1 MSGLA
6 LHARLAVAGLI
17 RAPGRTLIRL
27 AVLAPA
33 VALLAGMLLF
43 VGNSLRTASASAV
56 KAVPLDWQGPVTS
69 YKQDLS
75 VARAVARQ
83 SGIAQASPTATAP
96 FAGASH
102 RGSAG
107 LTTTGS
113 GSLLAVPPGYSH
125 AINSFRFLQGSLKP
139 GQVVL
144 DQQMAATLQAQIGD
158 NVTLTAQKGAKP
170 RAYRVSGVAL
180 ITAPDQV
187 FQPLNPLLG
196 PAPAQPPSNAAIM
209 PLDTFAHTLARDLP
223 AISAAAPGAN
233 AQPGAQKGIQW
244 QVQANLDQAPLSAGS
259 PSAALKLADQTRNRV
274 ERTLTG
280 KVQFVDNLSDSL
292 NTAAGD
298 ALYAEALYIL
308 LAVPGALIALGVVYL
323 AALGTSERDR
333 RDLAL
338 LRARGARRRDLITLA
353 LVESLVLGVI
363 AGLAGAALGFIGV
376 EVLVPGG
383 AHLTATRAIATTAV
397 SVVLAIAGSAVARVA
412 AVEAALRREVAE
424 GRRSTLR
431 ERPAAWRRY
440 YLDLL
445 ALALSGLIYWLTIRT
460 GFSAVVNPDSNPT
473 LSLAV
478 YMFFGPALL
487 WIGAALLL
495 VRLRGR
501 VLAWFAAR
509 AARRNRESLAS
520 FVLASAGR
528 RGPAINRG
536 LVVIALL
543 LAFGTSLA
551 IFSTTYDQQAQ
562 IDAELT
568 LGADVTVAAPP
579 GTAAKANLPTKV
591 AAVSGVSASTPSIT
605 PTRMSAPTFRTP
617 TASTPR
623 PSRRRRR
630 FATRTSSAEPR
641 LR

>member
-1 MSGLA
+1 
-6 LHARLAVAGLI
+6 
-17 RAPGRTLIRL
+17 
-27 AVLAPA
+27 
-33 VALLAGMLLF
+33 MLLF

-56 KAVPLDWQGPVTS
+56 KAVPLDWQGPVGS

-75 VARAVARQ
+75 VAKAVARQ

-96 FAGASH
+96 FASASH

-125 AINSFRFLQGSLKP
+125 SISSFRFLQGSLKP

-158 NVTLTAQKGAKP
+158 KVTLTDQKGAKP
-170 RAYRVSGVAL
+170 RSYTVSGVAL

-209 PLDTFAHTLARDLP
+209 PLATFAHTLARDLP
-223 AISAAAPGAN
+223 TIKTTAAPGAN

-274 ERTLTG
+274 ERTLAG

-353 LVESLVLGVI
+353 LVESLVLGTI
-363 AGLAGAALGFIGV
+363 AGLIGAGIGFAAVQL
-376 EVLVPGG
+376 LVSGG
-383 AHLTATRAIATTAV
+383 AHLT
-397 SVVLAIAGSAVARVA
+397 SG
-412 AVEAALRREVAE
+412 
-424 GRRSTLR
+424 GRS
-431 ERPAAWRRY
+431 
-440 YLDLL
+440 
-445 ALALSGLIYWLTIRT
+445 
-460 GFSAVVNPDSNPT
+460 
-473 LSLAV
+473 
-478 YMFFGPALL
+478 
-487 WIGAALLL
+487 
-495 VRLRGR
+495 
-501 VLAWFAAR
+501 
-509 AARRNRESLAS
+509 
-520 FVLASAGR
+520 
-528 RGPAINRG
+528 
-536 LVVIALL
+536 
-543 LAFGTSLA
+543 
-551 IFSTTYDQQAQ
+551 
-562 IDAELT
+562 
-568 LGADVTVAAPP
+568 
-579 GTAAKANLPTKV
+579 
-591 AAVSGVSASTPSIT
+591 
-605 PTRMSAPTFRTP
+605 
-617 TASTPR
+617 
-623 PSRRRRR
+623 
-630 FATRTSSAEPR
+630 
-641 LR
+641 